1 MAADYVVRL
10 TGKDDLSS
18 TIKQV
23 KTELNEVGRT
33 TSQIDK
39 IDEKFNKIITSS
51 APLKR
56 QLRDLQQI
64 MAKMNLD
71 GLSNTD
77 QFTRIAEK
85 AGELKDA
92 MADASDAVSR
102 FADDNFK
109 LTAMA
114 DGLTMIAGA
123 GSIATGAMGLLG
135 AENERVQQAILK
147 VQSALAILNGVQAI
161 ANKLNKD
168 SALMHR
174 IKQIRMAA
182 SAATTTSE
190 TAAITANTVATG
202 ANTASVV
209 ANTAATRAWN
219 VAKAIAKALLGD
231 WTGLVLV
238 GVAGMA
244 AYAIA
249 TSDATDAQEDQNKA
263 LKDGA
268 KAQDTYTSTMA
279 NTYAQLMGKYQQLRH
294 EWNSL
299 STDHQRNQ
307 WIKANQSA
315 FNELGIEV
323 NNVTSAEA
331 TFNANTSAVVEAFRK
346 RAEAAAYA
354 QLMTEA
360 YRKQIELE
368 QQART
373 EFEKKG
379 VKAGDKYN
387 GSFTADRG
395 SGSSF
400 NNYTANGGTIETR
413 DGGATWFYTAKG
425 AEAYNK
431 ALWEN
436 DAALKKLNDDYKAN
450 KINADEYA
458 KKYAEL
464 STVTKKVNTT
474 PTSTTSHGNTTSSAT
489 PDPLAGSI
497 GAMEKELQKLQSDL
511 KNGFIPADAI
521 DATKTK
527 INELTES
534 ISKKKIELG
543 FAVDPNIEKTK
554 REAEDAQKKL
564 EKTDEDFGKIKLTPT
579 VSSFDAAVGN
589 NDYNSKTIEGIQ
601 NQMNFNDG
609 LLKQLQT
616 IKAEYES
623 LGESGAEG
631 LAKVNAEI
639 AKATAANEALAESA
653 VELKDKQISWEKQKA
668 SLQTFGDVAGSVGS
682 SFSTLGN
689 AIKQSGDES
698 TAAIMQMVATTAEG
712 VSQILPQVMALIGA
726 KEGEALASG
735 TASAAS
741 MPYPANI
748 AAIASIVATII
759 ATFSSIAS
767 IMMGSFADGGIIG
780 GSSRLYEFPIM
791 AHTGEMVLNEK
802 QQSNLFHA
810 IENGEFGGGA
820 VVGGEVKIKGS
831 DLYVALK
838 NYGAVKSKSGKNIG
852 IK

>member
-23 KTELNEVGRT
+23 KTELNEVGKT

-39 IDEKFNKIITSS
+39 IDAKFNKIITSS

-92 MADASDAVSR
+92 MADASEAVTR

-123 GSIATGAMGLLG
+123 GTIATGAMGLFG
-135 AENERVQQAILK
+135 TENEKVQQAILK

-182 SAATTTSE
+182 STATTTSE

-202 ANTASVV
+202 ANTASVA
-209 ANTAATRAWN
+209 ANTVATKAWN

-263 LKDGA
+263 LNDGA
-268 KAQDTYTSTMA
+268 KAQQDYNRVASDTYA
-279 NTYAQLMGKYQQLRH
+279 GLMTKYQQLKA
-294 EWNSL
+294 EWNKL
-299 STDHQRNQ
+299 ANEHQRNQ
-307 WIKANQSA
+307 WITQNKNK
-315 FNELGIEV
+315 FEELGIEI
-323 NNVTSAEA
+323 NNVKSAEA
-331 TFNANTSAVVEAFRK
+331 AFNGNTDAVVQSFIA
-346 RAEAAAYA
+346 RAKAAARLA
-354 QLMTEA
+354 EMTEE
-360 YRKQIELE
+360 YRHQMELIDKLN
-368 QQART
+368 QVTTSIQTDAAKTGRN
-373 EFEKKG
+373 KYK
-379 VKAGDKYN
+379 VGDKVTDANDRNTDYAELRGNDWYYTQKGIDRIN
-387 GSFTADRG
+387 GASN
-395 SGSSF
+395 SS
-400 NNYTANGGTIETR
+400 NPQIRE
-413 DGGATWFYTAKG
+413 
-425 AEAYNK
+425 
-431 ALWEN
+431 
-436 DAALKKLNDDYKAN
+436 LNRQLDESNN
-450 KINADEYA
+450 KINRLANEIAADA
-458 KKYAEL
+458 K
-464 STVTKKVNTT
+464 TVPSLKSGNTTTTHNTNTNSNTT
-474 PTSTTSHGNTTSSAT
+474 PPPN
-489 PDPLAGSI
+489 AGSI

-511 KNGFIPADAI
+511 KNGFIPDADI
-521 DATKTK
+521 EKTKTK

-543 FAVDPNIEKTK
+543 FAVDPNIEKAK
-554 REAEDAQKKL
+554 KEAEEAKKKL
-564 EKTDEDFGKIKLTPT
+564 EKADEDFGKLVLTPT

-589 NDYNSKTIEGIQ
+589 NDYNTKTIEGIQ

-609 LLKQLQT
+609 LLKQLKT

-623 LGESGAEG
+623 LGESGADG

-639 AKATAANEALAESA
+639 AKATASNEALAESA
-653 VELKDKQISWEKQKA
+653 VELKNKQVKWEKQKA
-668 SLQTFGDVAGSVGS
+668 SLQAYGDVAGSVGGAFS
-682 SFSTLGN
+682 SLGSVFS
-689 AIKQSGDES
+689 AVGDES
-698 TAAIMQMVATTAEG
+698 TAAVMQMVSATAEG
-712 VSQILPQVMALIGA
+712 VAQIIPQVMALIGA

-759 ATFSSIAS
+759 ATFASIAS
-767 IMMGSFADGGIIG
+767 VMGSFADGGIIG
-780 GSSRLYEFPIM
+780 GNSRLYEFPIM

-820 VVGGEVKIKGS
+820 VVGGEIKIKGS

>member
-23 KTELNEVGRT
+23 KTELNEVGKT

-39 IDEKFNKIITSS
+39 IDAKFNKIITSS

-92 MADASDAVSR
+92 MADASEAVSR

-123 GSIATGAMGLLG
+123 GTIATGAMGLFG
-135 AENERVQQAILK
+135 AENEKVQQAILK

-182 SAATTTSE
+182 STAATTGE
-190 TAAITANTVATG
+190 TTAIAANTVANG

-209 ANTAATRAWN
+209 ANTVATKAWN
-219 VAKAIAKALLGD
+219 VAKAVAKALLGD

-249 TSDATDAQEDQNKA
+249 TSDATDKQEDQNKA

-268 KAQDTYTSTMA
+268 KAQQDYNRVAADTYA
-279 NTYAQLMGKYQQLRH
+279 GLMTKYQQLKA
-294 EWNSL
+294 EWNKL
-299 STDHQRNQ
+299 ANEHQRNQ
-307 WIKANQSA
+307 WITQNKNK
-315 FNELGIEV
+315 FEELGIEI
-323 NNVTSAEA
+323 NNVKSAEA
-331 TFNANTSAVVEAFRK
+331 AFNGNTDAVVQSFIA
-346 RAEAAAYA
+346 RAKAAAKLA
-354 QLMTEA
+354 EMTEE
-360 YRKQIELE
+360 YRHQMELIDKLNE
-368 QQART
+368 VTTAIQA
-373 EFEKKG
+373 
-379 VKAGDKYN
+379 
-387 GSFTADRG
+387 
-395 SGSSF
+395 
-400 NNYTANGGTIETR
+400 
-413 DGGATWFYTAKG
+413 
-425 AEAYNK
+425 
-431 ALWEN
+431 
-436 DAALKKLNDDYKAN
+436 DAASRPKVRAGEEIKDSSYHNSRYGNVNAQGKWVFTEQGANLHNGTDVSNNPQIRELNRQLDESNN
-450 KINADEYA
+450 KINRLANEMAADA
-458 KKYAEL
+458 KSVPSLKGGN
-464 STVTKKVNTT
+464 TTTTHNTT
-474 PTSTTSHGNTTSSAT
+474 PPPA
-489 PDPLAGSI
+489 DGSI

-511 KNGFIPADAI
+511 KNGFIPEDSI
-521 DATKTK
+521 EKTK
-527 INELTES
+527 ARIVELINNIQT
-534 ISKKKIELG
+534 KKIQLG
-543 FAVDPNIEKTK
+543 LAVDPNIEQ
-554 REAEDAQKKL
+554 AQKEALEAKRKL
-564 EKTDEDFGKIKLTPT
+564 EKTDEDFKKIKLTPT

-589 NDYNSKTIEGIQ
+589 NDYNEKTLQGIQ
-601 NQMNFNDG
+601 NQMNFNDN
-609 LLKQLQT
+609 LIKQLQT
-616 IKAEYES
+616 LKAEYEE
-623 LGESGAEG
+623 LGVAGADG
-631 LAKVNAEI
+631 LANVTKELAKTQAEQDKLADS
-639 AKATAANEALAESA
+639 AKNLS
-653 VELKDKQISWEKQKA
+653 DKQVKWEKQKA
-668 SLQTFGDVAGSVGS
+668 SLQSYGEVAGQVGS
-682 SFSTLGN
+682 SFSSLGTIFS
-689 AIKQSGDES
+689 AVGDES
-698 TAAIMQMVATTAEG
+698 TAAVMQMVSATAEG
-712 VSQILPQVMALIGA
+712 VAQIIPQVMALIGA

-748 AAIASIVATII
+748 AAIASIVATVI
-759 ATFSSIAS
+759 ATFASIAS
-767 IMMGSFADGGIIG
+767 VMGSFADGGIIG
-780 GSSRLYEFPIM
+780 GNSRLYEFPIM

-810 IENGEFGGGA
+810 IESGNFGAGNQI
-820 VVGGEVKIKGS
+820 VNGEVKIKGS
-831 DLYVALK
+831 DLYVALR